1 VATLFAVY
9 IPAFL
14 YSWLNSSPYN
24 VVADRVAV
32 KTRDVKRE
40 DAAPG
45 VDPRYAD
52 PTADPG
58 QELFVEEEI
67 VLTRKDPR
75 PLTTLL
81 TGLPSPSSPLYSIVS
96 FLVNLAIV
104 AMVMDLVYRA
114 PLLHPVHDLSLAR
127 VGYVSDTT
135 ANILVRE
142 PDSTQLPL
150 FLSYRWND
158 YDRVKS
164 IRMSETS
171 WKAGGRID
179 ALSNA
184 TDFTGTFTVTGL
196 SPDTRYEYVVSNDRT
211 GQFTTAPK
219 VGEVSA
225 HSSYGNMFTFV
236 HSSCVKLN
244 FPYSPFAHPLSAQGF
259 RHLNSALS
267 SLRAQF
273 MIFLGDFIYADVPHQ
288 HGKSLEDYRLQ
299 YRQVYASPDWAAA
312 TEHVPSWIHVY
323 DDHEIQND
331 WSANTTAPFE
341 SAFDAYELYHTS
353 VNPPPVRPKTSYFS
367 FTQGPATFF
376 LLDTRRYRSP
386 NSEPDTTDPSTGVP
400 TKSMLGAQQRAD
412 FLAWLRRPEPAGVR
426 WKIVVSS
433 VPFTMN
439 WQLTGDTWAGFLAE
453 RQILLEAM
461 WDVGARE
468 GASAM
473 GVVILSGDRH
483 EFAATAFPPPPT
495 PPPSSDKKILGLRI
509 PARKSWPQSATVHEF
524 SASPLN
530 MFYLPVRTYRESTT
544 AKASSSEDDQD
555 QYYISDVCIKYIP
568 DGNYKFGAV
577 SISNERNVGEQSV
590 LKYRLFVDGKET
602 WGYLLT
608 VGGVNSGAAGAGGLG
623 LSRVKD
629 AIWG

>member
-1 VATLFAVY
+1 
-9 IPAFL
+9 
-14 YSWLNSSPYN
+14 
-24 VVADRVAV
+24 VADRIAIA
-32 KTRDVKRE
+32 TRDVKKE
-40 DAAPG
+40 DGASS

-58 QELFVEEEI
+58 QELVVEEEI
-67 VLTRKDPR
+67 DLARREPQ

-81 TGLPSPSSPLYSIVS
+81 TGLPSPSSPLYSIIS
-96 FLVNLAIV
+96 FLANAIIV

-135 ANILVRE
+135 ASILVRE
-142 PDSTQLPL
+142 PDASQLPV
-150 FLSYRWND
+150 FLSYRWAD
-158 YDRVKS
+158 YDRVES
-164 IRMSETS
+164 SRVTDNA
-171 WKAGGRID
+171 WKASGRINS
-179 ALSNA
+179 LSNV
-184 TDFTGTFTVTGL
+184 TDFTGTFTITGL
-196 SPDTRYEYVVSNDRT
+196 HPDTRYEFVVSNNRT
-211 GQFTTAPK
+211 GHFTTAPR
-219 VGEVSA
+219 VGEVSSH
-225 HSSYGNMFTFV
+225 HSNGNMFTFV

-244 FPYSPFAHPLSAQGF
+244 FPYSPLAHPLSAQGF
-259 RHLNSALS
+259 RHLNTALA
-267 SLRAQF
+267 SLKAQF

-299 YRQVYASPDWAAA
+299 YRQVYASPDWPAA

-331 WSANTTAPFE
+331 WSANSAVPFE

-353 VNPPPVRPKTSYFS
+353 VNPPPVRPKMSYFS
-367 FTQGPATFF
+367 FTQGPASFF

-386 NSEPDTTDPSTGVP
+386 NSANDTLDALTGAP
-400 TKSMLGAQQRAD
+400 AKSMLGDQQRAD

-439 WQLTGDTWAGFLAE
+439 WRLTGDTWAGFLSE

-461 WDVGARE
+461 WDVGARSSSSGD
-468 GASAM
+468 GAGAM

-483 EFAATAFPPPPT
+483 EFAATAFPPPP
-495 PPPSSDKKILGLRI
+495 PPSSPAEKNILGLKLQV
-509 PARKSWPQSATVHEF
+509 PKKSWPQSATVHEF

-544 AKASSSEDDQD
+544 ATKSSMTAGTNDED
-555 QYYISDVCIKYIP
+555 YYISDVCIKYIP

-577 SISNERNVGEQSV
+577 SISNERGVGEQSV

-608 VGGVNSGAAGAGGLG
+608 VGGVTDVRSGAAGLGGGLG
-623 LSRVKD
+623 RVKD